1 MILLVDDDHRL
12 RELTARVKAI
22 QTALERRVDAE
33 IFGVKKQQISLRV
46 YATDASGKV
55 LYDSAGFGLGKDY
68 SKWND
73 VFLTLKGRYGARSS
87 RDDERYPNV
96 SIKYIAAPIRS
107 QGRVVGVL
115 TQLPAACD
123 SRNPAA
129 CGLGAATRYRFRS
142 SWEQGAPE
150 MSVVVS
156 NLEAPLEVGQ
166 TYVLYGTVNVAPE
179 VPERWELRAVVLA
192 RVR

>member
-1 MILLVDDDHRL
+1 MRFTLSNCSAGARLRGSLVALALMLSACGTSSAGEIETIGRVPEWVLTVDDL
-12 RELTARVKAI
+12 SERV
-22 QTALERRVDAE
+22 RRSPQEV
-33 IFGVKKQQISLRV
+33 GVE
-46 YATDASGKV
+46 TG
-55 LYDSAGFGLGKDY
+55 GL
-68 SKWND
+68 
-73 VFLTLKGRYGARSS
+73 
-87 RDDERYPNV
+87 
-96 SIKYIAAPIRS
+96 
-107 QGRVVGVL
+107 RVVGVL